1 MGLNMKTTRLLAM
14 LCLFAFPSG
23 CQQPAE
29 TKTVTVEV
37 PIPQVPIEPAPP
49 VEPGKPGFLRFDE
62 IEQYADR
69 DIKTLNAADRPRTRY
84 LITCDLYDQ
93 GIKDL
98 SDVLAGVNK
107 GINMVSTE
115 RLISYVNTI
124 DEDVGCVH
132 RIDLNDIG
140 MTNEEWQKFE
150 RANVLPFISN
160 SVRGRT
166 LRALTGTNQP
176 MVYASS
182 FFLTVMQADQVS
194 INNNLYYDLT
204 EQPLNDTEFLQ
215 KLGINLQDEFNDQT
229 PACAAGGK
237 SQIAL
242 GKPRMICI
250 LDTTQ
255 DGFLLF
261 TADVSLAQN
270 DSIQQHPF
278 FRNMAAIPG
287 FATNKVFNFEASE
300 WIFSLP
306 NGLLTGYRL
315 SNAGGS
321 AQVIA
326 PTNVVIDI
334 EQAGKGLPPDITLG
348 ACSNCHHQEAGIFFR
363 DEVFSIVQ
371 NNGNFNAVEKTLADT
386 FFRADKFQAK
396 RAVANQNHTEAL
408 KRIGVSTFNEDP
420 LVTDLIQPLRG
431 ELTVDKVAGKLFL
444 EPNDFKTRLN
454 GTNLSKVLFGALLEP
469 GGVVA
474 LNDFVRGFKVL
485 QDELLLFR
493 DEGQL

>member
-1 MGLNMKTTRLLAM
+1 MGYFMKTMCIPAM
-14 LCLFAFPSG
+14 LCLFAAFG
-23 CQQPAE
+23 CQQPVN
-29 TKTVTVEV
+29 KTVQVEV
-37 PIPQVPIEPAPP
+37 PVPQLPIEPAPP

-69 DIKTLNAADRPRTRY
+69 DIKTLNATDRSRTRY
-84 LITCDLYDQ
+84 LLTCDLYDQ

-98 SDVLAGVNK
+98 SNVLAGINK

-115 RLISYVNTI
+115 RLIAYVNTI

-132 RIDLNDIG
+132 RINLDDIG

-150 RANVLPFISN
+150 RSNVLPFISN

-194 INNNLYYDLT
+194 IGNQLYYDLT
-204 EQPLNDTEFLQ
+204 EQPLNDTEFLA
-215 KLGINLQDEFNDQT
+215 KLGIDLQKEFNEES

-242 GKPRMICI
+242 GKPRLICI
-250 LDTTQ
+250 LDTTA
-255 DGFLLF
+255 DGFLMF
-261 TADVSLAQN
+261 TGDVSLAKN
-270 DSIQQHPF
+270 DSIQQNPF
-278 FRNMAAIPG
+278 FKNMALIPG
-287 FATNKVFNFEASE
+287 FATNKVFNFVASE

-306 NGLLTGYRL
+306 NGLMTGYRL
-315 SNAGGS
+315 SNAGGT
-321 AQVIA
+321 AEVIA

-348 ACSNCHHQEAGIFFR
+348 ACSNCHHQESGIFFR

-371 NNGNFNAVEKTLADT
+371 NNGNFNAAEKALADT
-386 FFRADKFQAK
+386 FYRADKFQAK
-396 RAVANQNHTEAL
+396 RAVANREHTDAL
-408 KRIGVSTFNEDP
+408 KRIGVSTFAEDP
-420 LVTDLIQPLRG
+420 VVTELIQPLRG
-431 ELTVDKVAGKLFL
+431 ELTLDKVAGKVFL
-444 EPNDFKTRLN
+444 EPDEFRIRLA

-474 LNDFVRGFKVL
+474 ISDFSRGFRTL
-485 QDELLLFR
+485 ADELRLFR
-493 DEGQL
+493 DAGQLD

>member
-1 MGLNMKTTRLLAM
+1 MKTMQMLAV
-14 LCLFAFPSG
+14 LCLFAALG
-23 CQQPAE
+23 CQPANQ
-29 TKTVTVEV
+29 TKTVQVEV
-37 PIPQVPIEPAPP
+37 PVPQLPIEQPP
-49 VEPGKPGFLRFDE
+49 PIEPGKPGFLRFDE

-69 DIKTLNAADRPRTRY
+69 DIKTLNASDRSRTRY
-84 LITCDLYDQ
+84 FLTCDLYDQ

-98 SDVLAGVNK
+98 SNVLAGINK
-107 GINMVSTE
+107 GINSISTE
-115 RLISYVNTI
+115 RLIAFVNTI

-132 RIDLNDIG
+132 RIDLDDIG
-140 MTNEEWQKFE
+140 MTNEEWAKFE

-194 INNNLYYDLT
+194 IGNQLYYDLT
-204 EQPLNDTEFLQ
+204 EQPLNDPEFLA
-215 KLGINLQDEFNDQT
+215 KLGIDLQQEFNEES

-242 GKPRMICI
+242 GKPRLICI
-250 LDTTQ
+250 LDTAA
-255 DGFLLF
+255 DGFLLL
-261 TADVSLAQN
+261 TADVSLGQN
-270 DSIQQHPF
+270 DSIQQNPF
-278 FRNMAAIPG
+278 FPNMARIPG
-287 FATNKVFNFEASE
+287 FQTNKVFRFVASE

-306 NGLLTGYRL
+306 NGLMTGYRL
-315 SNAGGS
+315 SNAGG
-321 AQVIA
+321 AAEVIA

-371 NNGNFNAVEKTLADT
+371 NNGNFNAVEKALADT
-386 FFRADKFQAK
+386 FYRADKFQAK
-396 RAVANQNHTEAL
+396 RAVANREHTEAL
-408 KRIGVSTFNEDP
+408 KRIGVSTFAEDP
-420 LVTDLIQPLRG
+420 LVSELIQPLRG
-431 ELTVDKVAGKLFL
+431 ELTVEKVAGKLFL
-444 EPNDFKTRLN
+444 EPEEFRVRLA

-474 LNDFVRGFKVL
+474 ISDFSRGFRTLVE
-485 QDELLLFR
+485 ELRLFR
-493 DEGQL
+493 DEGQLD